1 MAVQK
6 EDFLINVIHNSIKA
20 KHEQIFKKLNNI
32 QTPEIIVT
40 KDELNDKELIDKA
53 IAELTT
59 LADSVK
65 TEEEKRNSE
74 EEEKR
79 KEAEEEDKRK
89 AEELITKGQQVID
102 DETKKKQDQE
112 LNAQV
117 EALIEQGK
125 TIIAQSAEKKP
136 EDENKIVIDNAINAA
151 VDSLIAEGKK
161 IIEGQVTPEQEE
173 SKTPDIET
181 KSTDDNQLIENAKKI
196 LIEIVNNNMKNIMA
210 SNLVNTITNK
220 SIDNLVVTNA
230 YDALIAKAKEL
241 LEKSKQEE
249 ESEETEIEE
258 PTEETKEPDCSNVII
273 ELLKE
278 KALNAILKQTITEP
292 ESKTKT
298 ETMNY
303 DTITQLLIAN
313 GKLLLLS
320 KPDEEKKECS
330 DDILVELLKERA
342 LRAISEQMAKQPSTT
357 VSGTDDAHLTTIAQ
371 LLIKHGELMLQ
382 QSTEPTSDT
391 DGSKIN
397 TDTLVNLLEAI
408 AKNKLLE
415 EMLSAPKTSNTSTST
430 DVTTATSVSEVTTQ
444 NNVNKY
450 INDIPAKLVQ
460 KVIS

>member
-258 PTEETKEPDCSNVII
+258 PSEETKEPDCSNVII

-303 DTITQLLIAN
+303 DAITQLLIAN
-313 GKLLLLS
+313 GKLLLS

>member
-249 ESEETEIEE
+249 ETEIEE